1 MPLLLAQATVVPLIT
16 AGVLNAP
23 RIVKHLVL
31 VCPQALDAVTQISQP
46 DSFAGK
52 VPKVKVAVGTV
63 VVATPPD

>member
-1 MPLLLAQATVVPLIT
+1 MLLLLY
-16 AGVLNAP
+16 LYC
-23 RIVKHLVL
+23 RCHCCWHKHLVL